1 MRNLNKGNPI
11 QLVWGFCD
19 LSKKKKKRKKFSLA
33 LLVSYECLFLWLE
46 VIFVFSFE
54 VICKKENLKSS
65 YMLAWDVG
73 HLYPPVWPKNLLP
86 MNSSYKEDVQKK
98 HMVVIIKV

>member
-1 MRNLNKGNPI
+1 M
-11 QLVWGFCD
+11 
-19 LSKKKKKRKKFSLA
+19 A

-46 VIFVFSFE
+46 VIFVLSFE
-54 VICKKENLKSS
+54 VICEKENLKSS

-73 HLYPPVWPKNLLP
+73 HLYSPVWPKNLLP

-98 HMVVIIKV
+98 HMVVIIEV